1 MMPEVNGFT
10 LAEQIMADPKFLG
23 IVLLML
29 TAPDERGSA
38 RPIKGGAIAVCLQKP
53 IRQAEL
59 KAAIL
64 LALGKTPEA
73 LEQQGTVAVPV
84 PPLTARAVRILMA
97 EDNPFNQRVASL
109 MLAKLGHVVTITGN
123 GRAAVAALA
132 VQSFDLVLMDLQMPE
147 MDGFQATATIRLAE
161 QRTGRHIPI
170 IALTAHAMK
179 EDRARC
185 LDAGMD
191 GYVSKPIQQDKL
203 RKAIEDCVFL
213 SRETPQGG
221 PPDEASASPFD
232 AAAALARVD
241 GDRGFLGEMAEMFLE
256 ESPPLLARIRH
267 AVAACDSV
275 ALVGPAHALKNWTG
289 NFVASRA
296 FDALTELEALGRAG
310 ALATAATA
318 LATLEREIERLRDA
332 IAQLDGEPARLNG
345 HVDVSTL
352 KTTSG
357 SLSCTL

>member
-1 MMPEVNGFT
+1 M
-10 LAEQIMADPKFLG
+10 
-23 IVLLML
+23 VLVML
-29 TAPDERGSA
+29 TSPDERGPTRQIQGSA
-38 RPIKGGAIAVCLQKP
+38 LAVCLQKP

-64 LALGKTPEA
+64 LALGKPPEA
-73 LEQQGTVAVPV
+73 DQRPSPDAVRV
-84 PPLTARAVRILMA
+84 PTPMARSVRILVA

-185 LDAGMD
+185 LEAGMD
-191 GYVSKPIQQDKL
+191 GYVSKPIQQDDL
-203 RKAIEDCVFL
+203 RKAIDDCVFL
-213 SRETPQGG
+213 IRETPQGG
-221 PPDEASASPFD
+221 PPGEASASPFD
-232 AAAALARVD
+232 ADAALARVD

-267 AVAACDSV
+267 AVAACDSA
-275 ALVGPAHALKNWTG
+275 ALVGPAHSLKNWTG

-310 ALATAATA
+310 ALGTSATA

-332 IAQLDGEPARLNG
+332 IAQLDGEPARLDG

-352 KTTSG
+352 KTNSG
-357 SLSCTL
+357 SLPCTL